1 MDWNPTLYLKFHA
14 ERTQP
19 SIDLV
24 NRIRLSEPEK
34 IIDLGCGPGNSTE
47 ILFSRWP
54 KAKVTGLDSSEKMI
68 EKARLDFPGYEW
80 IQADASNYKPGMHYD
95 LVFSNAVLQWI
106 PAHFT
111 LLPKIF
117 SWLKPAGL
125 LAVQVPANNES
136 PLHLALLQVAK
147 SRRWKEYTR
156 SCESQIVYHGADFYY
171 EILSPLSQ
179 SIQLWETIYYHV
191 LDSHNALI
199 DWYRSTG
206 MRIYLEKLP
215 DDNARIEFENE
226 VLQEARAFYP
236 LQHNGKIIFPFR
248 RLFFIAEKKQ

>member
-19 SIDLV
+19 SIDLA
-24 NRIRLSEPEK
+24 NRIRLSEPEN

-47 ILFSRWP
+47 ILFRRWP
-54 KAKVTGLDSSEKMI
+54 EAKVTGLDSSAKMI
-68 EKARLDFPGYEW
+68 EKARQDFPGYEW
-80 IQADASNYKPGMHYD
+80 IQADAAHYTPANNYD

-106 PAHFT
+106 PDHAK
-111 LLPKIF
+111 LLPDIF
-117 SWLKPAGL
+117 NWLKPAGL
-125 LAVQVPANNES
+125 LAVQVPANSES
-136 PLHLALLQVAK
+136 PLQQALLKVSK
-147 SRRWKEYTR
+147 SSRWNEYTR
-156 SCESQIVYHGADFYY
+156 NCESQIVYHPADYYY
-171 EILSPLSQ
+171 EILNPLSQ
-179 SIQLWETIYYHV
+179 SIQIWETIYYHV
-191 LDSHNALI
+191 LDSHRALI

-206 MRIYLEKLP
+206 MRIYLENLP

-236 LQHNGKIIFPFR
+236 LQYNGKIIYPFR